1 MRRFK
6 IQDSWLKRMKSRLL
20 SFLYLSCLAFMGMF
34 MPQEDAFAELTVD
47 ANHSHIKI
55 DFFYHGSTMS
65 VRGTSDPEVDFIIKL
80 TSPDGH
86 EVLKQKGKI
95 AGLLWMN
102 VGSLNAEHVPGI
114 YFLHSTKNIEDILS
128 REEMERYVIGYPAL
142 AKHIQMSPVANEEE
156 KTKWFNEFVR
166 FKENSRLYS
175 TSTGKISLTEKDGKR
190 NFYILTEWPY
200 QVPPGTCTVTVY
212 AVKDRRVVETAQSS
226 ITVEQV
232 GVVKT
237 LANMAKNNGALYGII
252 SIVAALGAGFGVGL
266 IFRKGGGAH

>member
-1 MRRFK
+1 MRNSKLKAKRSK
-6 IQDSWLKRMKSRLL
+6 IL
-20 SFLYLSCLAFMGMF
+20 SLFYFLNLAFFGLF
-34 MPQEDAFAELTVD
+34 MPQDEAFAELTMD

-65 VRGTSDPEVDFIIKL
+65 VRGTVDPGVDLIIKL

-114 YFLHSTKNIEDILS
+114 YFLHSTKKIEDILS
-128 REEMERYVIGYPAL
+128 AEDMERYVIGYPAL

-156 KTKWFNEFVR
+156 KTKWVNEFMR
-166 FKENSRLYS
+166 FKEDSRLYS
-175 TSTGKISLTEKDGKR
+175 TSTGKISLTEKDGKG
-190 NFYILTEWPY
+190 NYYILTEWPY
-200 QVPPGTCTVTVY
+200 QVPPGTYTVTAY

-232 GVVKT
+232 GVVKS